1 MPTNIVFLGPPGAG
15 KGTQAQRL
23 VERYGLLQLSTG
35 DMLRAAVAAGTP
47 LGQQAKKIMEAG
59 QLVSDQIIIGMIA
72 ERLASPDSRNGV
84 IFDGFPRTVPQA
96 EALDRL
102 LAEKG
107 LRLDHVIEMKVDDA
121 ALIERI
127 GGRFACKACGAG
139 YHDKTKRPKVDG
151 VCDSCGGKEFTR
163 RADDRPETVEKRLK
177 AYNEQTAPILP
188 YYRSRGVLRTV
199 DGMASIDA
207 VSGAIN
213 SILDGK
219 KN

>member
-102 LAEKG
+102 GKALEALPQLRQTCARRLGEFQRPIPPLEELNAEIFLEPLDLVAHG
-107 LRLDHVIEMKVDDA
+107 RRRHAELRSRLFHAQM
-121 ALIERI
+121 
-127 GGRFACKACGAG
+127 AG
-139 YHDKTKRPKVDG
+139 YGFEGPKG
-151 VCDSCGGKEFTR
+151 IQWR
-163 RADDRPETVEKRLK
+163 
-177 AYNEQTAPILP
+177 QT
-188 YYRSRGVLRTV
+188 GNH
-199 DGMASIDA
+199 
-207 VSGAIN
+207 SGIYI
-213 SILDGK
+213 S
-219 KN
+219 

>member
-84 IFDGFPRTVPQA
+84 IFDG
-96 EALDRL
+96 DR
-102 LAEKG
+102 KST
-107 LRLDHVIEMKVDDA
+107 RL
-121 ALIERI
+121 
-127 GGRFACKACGAG
+127 
-139 YHDKTKRPKVDG
+139 
-151 VCDSCGGKEFTR
+151 
-163 RADDRPETVEKRLK
+163 
-177 AYNEQTAPILP
+177 
-188 YYRSRGVLRTV
+188 
-199 DGMASIDA
+199 
-207 VSGAIN
+207 N
-213 SILDGK
+213 SSHT
-219 KN
+219 